1 MDLAMDMSQL
11 LAGESSSGTVELIDD
26 FSDACGEGRVLG
38 RKSASGHVRLG
49 RDVERAMSIDNGALR
64 IAPPVHAGF
73 GRVALSYGPFARR
86 PGLAFAVYMLNGHNT
101 AQDEPL
107 SDSFRHRLRCWL
119 RGSATEAPWK
129 RVITW
134 LRHARFRRALRQVRW
149 WHRTAHMAKD
159 APRLNENLAI
169 GWYSSTAEADPRLR
183 GSGFIMHGLGPENG
197 ELWAGEATCRT
208 RALRG
213 VQNLPLYYVGIV
225 RPEGTIYYVS
235 SGTDAQGL
243 AAYPAMRPIAL
254 DDRALP
260 DRVFLGIQQGVLGQV
275 GFRLDSRVYGVRVG
289 QIEDY
294 RSWFGGAHAA
304 AAFDGGGHLR
314 GTAAAAG
321 GAWQVWN
328 AASGNPEDIRPNAEG
343 IEVAVLDPGA
353 DSGLIHASLTHAP
366 SRGYVVGVVC
376 RGIDAESCLR
386 LELSDTYAELALLVG
401 GSREVLASRKLG
413 DPRGDGVRYLQI
425 LDEGQRLRAYVDGEP
440 LADAWIEEPRLNGAT
455 KVGVFAGGA
464 GIGSAGFR
472 RFEAHPRLVRLPA
485 AFDMGAPW
493 MRRGTEVVVADDFSA
508 GSGDLDGRAASNGVR
523 WHRVMGEGY
532 IDVSGNR
539 SARVRASREVPCPGR
554 TAYCIDW
561 SNPDFAEL
569 EVTITPP
576 GRDVGEG
583 HKTMGGLILY
593 QDPDNF
599 VILNAYRT
607 DYYPG
612 GSVSTF
618 FRLGGYEDVYDAI
631 WSNVGSRITCGKPLR
646 LGLSS
651 DGERYLVLVNDE
663 PVLYRA
669 FRDVYADAAPIR
681 IRKVGIVANWEFG
694 TDTGS
699 EFQSFLGRV

>member
-1 MDLAMDMSQL
+1 MTQL
-11 LAGESSSGTVELIDD
+11 LPGESTSVAVELIDD
-26 FSDACGEGRVLG
+26 FSDARGEGDVIGSTCR
-38 RKSASGHVRLG
+38 SGHARLG
-49 RDVERAMSIDNGALR
+49 VDIESVFSIDNGAMR
-64 IAPPVHAGF
+64 VAPLVQAGF
-73 GRVALSYGPFARR
+73 GRAALSYGPFAGRA
-86 PGLAFAVYMLNGHNT
+86 GLAFAVFMLNGHNT

-107 SDSFRHRLRCWL
+107 SDTFRQRLRRWQSGSETQARWQRIVWWL
-119 RGSATEAPWK
+119 RS
-129 RVITW
+129 
-134 LRHARFRRALRQVRW
+134 ARFKRALRQVRW

-159 APRLNENLAI
+159 APRLNENLAV
-169 GWYSSTAEADPRLR
+169 GWYSGPAEPDPRLR
-183 GSGFIMHGLGPENG
+183 GSGFIMHALGPENG
-197 ELWAGEATCRT
+197 ELWAGEANCRT

-235 SGTDAQGL
+235 SGTNAQGL
-243 AAYPAMRPIAL
+243 AAHPAMRPIAL
-254 DDRALP
+254 DDRTLS
-260 DRVFLGIQQGVLGQV
+260 DQVFLGIQQGVLGQV
-275 GFRLDSRVYGVRVG
+275 GFRLDSRIYGVRVG
-289 QIEDY
+289 QIEEY

-304 AAFDGGGHLR
+304 DAFDGGGHLL
-314 GTAAAAG
+314 GTTADVG
-321 GAWQVWN
+321 GGWQVWN
-328 AASGNPEDIRPNAEG
+328 AASGSPEDVLPKADAT
-343 IEVAVLDPGA
+343 EVAFLDPKV
-353 DSGLIHASLTHAP
+353 DSGLIHASLTHAM
-366 SRGYVVGVVC
+366 SRGYIVGIMC
-376 RGIDAESCLR
+376 RGVDAKSCLR
-386 LELSDTYAELALLVG
+386 LELSDTSAVLALVIG

-425 LDEGQRLRAYVDGEP
+425 LDDGLRLRAYVDGEP
-440 LADAWIEEPRLNGAT
+440 LADALIEEPRLNGAT
-455 KVGVFAGGA
+455 NVGVFSGGA
-464 GIGSAGFR
+464 GIASAGFR

-493 MRRGTEVVVADDFSA
+493 MRRGTKIVIADDFSA
-508 GSGDLDGRAASNGVR
+508 GSGDLDGRVVSNVVC
-523 WHRVMGEGY
+523 WQRVMGEGY

-539 SARVRASREVPCPGR
+539 SARVRASREAPCPGR
-554 TAYCIDW
+554 TAYCLDW

-631 WSNVGSRITCGKPLR
+631 WSNVGSRITYGEPLR
-646 LGLSS
+646 LGLTS
-651 DGERYLVLVNDE
+651 DGERYLVFINDE

-669 FRDVYADAAPIR
+669 FRDVYSDAAPIR
-681 IRKVGIVANWEFG
+681 IRKIGIVANWEFG

-699 EFQSFLGRV
+699 QFEHFIARI